1 MSVDVKILK
10 AHGISA
16 GEYKLL
22 FTAPTKPRRVQR
34 LIDLISNRIKDG
46 FQRNLVDSRIYAA
59 IDLAYDAPF
68 NQITPTLMRHLLSR
82 DLKPDELLKELGNY
96 GLREEDLFLKIKVGD
111 KEGLLPNIPA
121 FFEVLIPAVRAYS
134 GARIAALFNARNQSP
149 LLPFKPIKKTARNRI
164 ACEIWT
170 DVVDRMS
177 TDYGYIATL
186 EQAIKQQIKY
196 GISMAFPCEEW
207 HCERQLQEVD
217 GEEEKVTIREGIR
230 YRFPHPTRMGF
241 DLYHPLTTLN
251 SNSGTSFMYH
261 WSVTPFSEI
270 LDSPMYWNRRSIPY
284 GTNWFN
290 SPQVYRATSSD
301 VVDGTG

>member
-1 MSVDVKILK
+1 MSLDIKILK

-16 GEYKLL
+16 VEYKIL

-121 FFEVLIPAVRAYS
+121 FFEVLIP
-134 GARIAALFNARNQSP
+134 Q
-149 LLPFKPIKKTARNRI
+149 
-164 ACEIWT
+164 
-170 DVVDRMS
+170 
-177 TDYGYIATL
+177 
-186 EQAIKQQIKY
+186 
-196 GISMAFPCEEW
+196 
-207 HCERQLQEVD
+207 
-217 GEEEKVTIREGIR
+217 
-230 YRFPHPTRMGF
+230 
-241 DLYHPLTTLN
+241 
-251 SNSGTSFMYH
+251 
-261 WSVTPFSEI
+261 
-270 LDSPMYWNRRSIPY
+270 RS
-284 GTNWFN
+284 
-290 SPQVYRATSSD
+290 Q
-301 VVDGTG
+301 